1 MLTKRQN
8 MLEVIRGGN
17 PDRFVKQY
25 EGLTF
30 VLNTPYQTKYPMM
43 PEGPGAPT
51 VKCGWGYYNSW
62 PAGTPGAFPLHDPEH
77 LVCPDVAEWKKYV
90 KAPDINYT
98 AEDWKEC
105 QETVAGIDR
114 NETMVTA
121 MVAPGVFEMC
131 PYLCEIQNTMIN
143 FYEEPEAMHELIE
156 YITEWELKWAEQI
169 CTYMKPDVVFH
180 HDDWGTQK
188 STFISVDMFRE
199 FFMDSYK
206 RIYGYYHDHGVE
218 LIIHH
223 NDSYSATLVPTMIEM
238 GIDVWQGCMSVN
250 DLPKLIKE
258 YGKDITFM
266 GGIDNGKVDRFDW
279 NQEMIEEST
288 DQLCRDCGKLYFI
301 PCTTH
306 GLNFSCIPG
315 VYEAVDQEIDKMT
328 KEMF

>member
-1 MLTKRQN
+1 MSGRRRV
-8 MLEVIRGGN
+8 E
-17 PDRFVKQY
+17 
-25 EGLTF
+25 
-30 VLNTPYQTKYPMM
+30 
-43 PEGPGAPT
+43 
-51 VKCGWGYYNSW
+51 
-62 PAGTPGAFPLHDPEH
+62 
-77 LVCPDVAEWKKYV
+77 KYV

-131 PYLCEIQNTMIN
+131 HYLCEIQNTMIN

>member
-8 MLEVIRGGN
+8 MMEVIRGGN

-30 VLNTPYQTKYPMM
+30 VLNTPYQQQYPMM

-77 LVCPDVAEWKKYV
+77 LVCPDITEWKKYV

-98 AEDWKEC
+98 AEDWKAC
-105 QETVAGIDR
+105 QETIAGIDR
-114 NETMVTA
+114 NETMVATLI
-121 MVAPGVFEMC
+121 APGVFEMC
-131 PYLCEIQNTMIN
+131 HYLCEIQNTMMN

-223 NDSYSATLVPTMIEM
+223 NDH
-238 GIDVWQGCMSVN
+238 
-250 DLPKLIKE
+250 
-258 YGKDITFM
+258 
-266 GGIDNGKVDRFDW
+266 
-279 NQEMIEEST
+279 T
-288 DQLCRDCGKLYFI
+288 DQHHWVGNNGSGKIQKFLNRSVPKTGIHQRLI
-301 PCTTH
+301 PPVIKDK
-306 GLNFSCIPG
+306 NFLKFVKNGIGRKIFRNDAHVWLS
-315 VYEAVDQEIDKMT
+315 
-328 KEMF
+328 